1 MRSIKL
7 IQILFIGCLSI
18 SLNAQHE
25 LKGTIIDEEGE
36 TLIGVTVKID
46 ELSKGSS
53 TDLSGNYSIKDI
65 PNGTFTVTYSAIG
78 FKTISQSIELTKN
91 IVNNLTMVE
100 DVLML
105 EEAVVIGYGTSRTKD
120 LTGSAI
126 AISEDK

>member
-53 TDLSGNYSIKDI
+53 TDLSGNYSIK
-65 PNGTFTVTYSAIG
+65 
-78 FKTISQSIELTKN
+78 
-91 IVNNLTMVE
+91 
-100 DVLML
+100 
-105 EEAVVIGYGTSRTKD
+105 
-120 LTGSAI
+120 
-126 AISEDK
+126 